1 MRIHPLTLQFD
12 DHFLEQSFLSD
23 YGRASLMQV
32 RVALTLAIVI
42 YSLMGLIDLQYP
54 EPTRT
59 VLWTIRYAGILPIM
73 VSVLVLTFF
82 RACRRY
88 MEIALGVGITA
99 VTINVALV
107 PVVLPSFQVN
117 QLGIVIL
124 MMYAFTAV
132 RLRFIPATLTGLG
145 IFLSYNILDVG
156 FGKTAIAPLI
166 EFNLYLFAAFCIGM
180 LTSYQIEKYLRQD
193 YLHDRLLREE
203 QEKAESLL
211 LNILPAPVAARLKSG
226 DQVIAESFSD
236 VTILFADLVNF
247 TEISSQIAPEDL
259 VRLLN
264 EIFSEF
270 DRLAERHGLE
280 KIKTIGDAYM
290 VVGGLPIPRPDHAE
304 AVAEMAL
311 EMQAKISQIG
321 SCQQLSIRIG
331 INTGPVVAGVIGIKK
346 FIYDLWGDTVNV
358 ASRMESHG
366 LPDTIHVTEQTYQA
380 LSHKY
385 VFKSRGLVSVKGKG
399 EMPTYL
405 LVDRKPL
412 AS

>member
-1 MRIHPLTLQFD
+1 
-12 DHFLEQSFLSD
+12 
-23 YGRASLMQV
+23 MQV

-259 VRLLN
+259 VKLLN

>member
-1 MRIHPLTLQFD
+1 
-12 DHFLEQSFLSD
+12 
-23 YGRASLMQV
+23 MQV

>member
-23 YGRASLMQV
+23 YSRASLMQL

-73 VSVLVLTFF
+73 VSVLVMTFF
-82 RACRRY
+82 RVCRRY
-88 MEIALGVGITA
+88 MEVALGVGITA

-107 PVVLPSFQVN
+107 PVVLPSFEAN

-132 RLRFIPATLTGLG
+132 RLRFMPATLTGLG
-145 IFLSYNILDVG
+145 IFLGYNILDVG
-156 FGKTAIAPLI
+156 FGKAAIAPLI

-180 LTSYQIEKYLRQD
+180 LTSYQIEKYLRQN
-193 YLHDRLLREE
+193 YLHGQLLREE

-321 SCQQLSIRIG
+321 NCQRLSIRIG

-385 VFKSRGLVSVKGKG
+385 VFQSRGLVSVKGKG